1 MNGVHTLVVAGRFKR
16 GRASD
21 YERWVDKLVTALHDT
36 PGYDGMTAVSSPDP
50 QGSVRTL
57 LIRFRSA
64 EALSEWEDSR
74 VRHSLIGEG
83 DQFSASYYHAGAG
96 QEVLFSMPGMQS
108 APSRWKMCVLTIP
121 TVYLLFNITLLALVR
136 LVPSAK
142 GWSPAIRMAPVIPI
156 VVVLLTY
163 VCLPPL
169 SRIFASWLFSEATP
183 LRRWTVA
190 STIPAAR

>member
-1 MNGVHTLVVAGRFKR
+1 MNDVHTLVVTGKSKR
-16 GRASD
+16 GRESN

-64 EALSEWEDSR
+64 ESLSEWEDSPM
-74 VRHSLIGEG
+74 RHNLIGEG
-83 DQFSASYYHAGAG
+83 DQFFASYYHAGAG
-96 QEVLFSMPGMQS
+96 QEVLFSMPGIPS

-136 LVPSAK
+136 LVPSANE
-142 GWSPAIRMAPVIPI
+142 WSPAIRMAPVIPI

-163 VCLPPL
+163 LCLPPL
-169 SRIFASWLFSEATP
+169 SRIFASWLFSDATP
-183 LRRWTVA
+183 SRSRPVA
-190 STIPAAR
+190 PTIPEAQ